1 MTTAAATTPTNSA
14 RILTPTADYFP
25 HDGAAL
31 VRLSPHQSLKNAALI
46 YESIKNMPSKT
57 LVRGDF
63 DRKTRPF
70 IFFPERTKKQ
80 IGLREGMDTIASQN
94 IEANRK
100 EMHSFLSAIATDG
113 FSIEKAHI
121 EVRKASIELSG
132 NCSRTMKS
140 QKDFMVGDIK
150 ESLKILTKFYYADQL
165 QKKTSPHRM
174 LGKQISK
181 IQNKRLREFVAIPGN
196 TALDICAALRKD
208 HVGKYDTRPEMAFY
222 SIKLIVKNFLNQEN
236 TSSKS
241 LANFLRQNAFD
252 PDVQFFAKR
261 WLAITL
267 PKMTDER
274 IQFSTEPWAKEL
286 DRICEII
293 VKSNRRSTQL
303 KPIAS
308 SGAEEVNAQ
317 IVSQRS
323 ESKLLVLPKPDKLVY
338 SSLNSEDTDDSSS
351 FPSSPY
357 QSTKTRS
364 SSTRSVNAAPL
375 ITSPTFVQHS
385 EDLDPVFPQ
394 SQESGYLHNGSEQ
407 EQMDSAQSTLSP
419 TTVNK
424 LTVALNEKFEYQSL
438 VTSRRFLPIQESDKG
453 VENSE
458 HQRLLNDVSEES
470 DQVIENSN
478 GEEKL

>member
-1 MTTAAATTPTNSA
+1 MTTASATPNSP
-14 RILTPTADYFP
+14 RILTPTAEYFP
-25 HDGAAL
+25 HDGVAFA
-31 VRLSPHQSLKNAALI
+31 RLSPNKSLRNAAII
-46 YESIKNMPSKT
+46 YESIKNLPDET

-63 DRKTRPF
+63 DRKSRPF
-70 IFFPERTKKQ
+70 IFFPEAVKEKEVKNLT
-80 IGLREGMDTIASQN
+80 TIASKN

-100 EMHSFLSAIATDG
+100 EMHSFLSAIANDG
-113 FSIEKAHI
+113 ACFKKSDIHLT
-121 EVRKASIELSG
+121 KASLILRH
-132 NCSRTMKS
+132 NCTRTINEH
-140 QKDFMVGDIK
+140 KDFMVGDIK
-150 ESLKILTKFYYADQL
+150 ESLKTLAKAYHADQL
-165 QKKTSPHRM
+165 QKKTSPHRLM
-174 LGKQISK
+174 GKQTSK

-208 HVGKYDTRPEMAFY
+208 HVGKYDTRPEMALY

-241 LANFLRQNAFD
+241 LASFLRQNAFD

-303 KPIAS
+303 KPIDS
-308 SGAEEVNAQ
+308 SSAEKLSAQ
-317 IVSQRS
+317 MVSQRS
-323 ESKLLVLPKPDKLVY
+323 GSKLLVLPKLDKLVY
-338 SSLNSEDTDDSSS
+338 SSLNSEDTDDTSS

-375 ITSPTFVQHS
+375 ITAPTFVHAS

-394 SQESGYLHNGSEQ
+394 NQESGYLHNGSEQ

-424 LTVALNEKFEYQSL
+424 LTVAVNEKFEYQSM
-438 VTSRRFLPIQESDKG
+438 VTSRRFLPIQESDEG

-470 DQVIENSN
+470 DQVIESTN
-478 GEEKL
+478 GQEKM

>member
-1 MTTAAATTPTNSA
+1 MTTAAATTATNSA
-14 RILTPTADYFP
+14 RILTPTAEYFP

-80 IGLREGMDTIASQN
+80 IGLRGGMDTIASQN

-121 EVRKASIELSG
+121 EVRKASLELLG

-150 ESLKILTKFYYADQL
+150 ESLKTLTKVYYADQL
-165 QKKTSPHRM
+165 QKKRSPHRL

-196 TALDICAALRKD
+196 TALDISAALRKN

-236 TSSKS
+236 SSSKS
-241 LANFLRQNAFD
+241 LANFLRINAFD
-252 PDVQFFAKR
+252 PHVQFFAKR

-293 VKSNRRSTQL
+293 VKLNRRSTQL
-303 KPIAS
+303 KPIDS
-308 SGAEEVNAQ
+308 SGAEEDGAQ

-338 SSLNSEDTDDSSS
+338 SSLNSEDADDTSS

-357 QSTKTRS
+357 KSAQIKSSSARS
-364 SSTRSVNAAPL
+364 SNAAPL
-375 ITSPTFVQHS
+375 ITSPAFVQAS
-385 EDLDPVFPQ
+385 EYSDPVLTKDPI
-394 SQESGYLHNGSEQ
+394 SGDFHNESEQ
-407 EQMDSAQSTLSP
+407 EGLDNAQSTLSP
-419 TTVNK
+419 TAKNK
-424 LTVALNEKFEYQSL
+424 LSVTLNEKFDYQSMAI
-438 VTSRRFLPIQESDKG
+438 SRRFLPIQELDDG

-458 HQRLLNDVSEES
+458 RQPLLNDVPEES
-470 DQVIENSN
+470 DQVSESPHA
-478 GEEKL
+478 EEKL

>member
-1 MTTAAATTPTNSA
+1 MTTATTTNLP
-14 RILTPTADYFP
+14 RVLTPTAEYFP

-80 IGLREGMDTIASQN
+80 IGLRGGMDTIASQN

-121 EVRKASIELSG
+121 EVRKASIELLG
-132 NCSRTMKS
+132 NCTRTMKS

-165 QKKTSPHRM
+165 QKKTSPHRL

-181 IQNKRLREFVAIPGN
+181 IQNKRLRELVAIPGN
-196 TALDICAALRKD
+196 TALDICSALRKD

-241 LANFLRQNAFD
+241 LANFLRQNAFN

-261 WLAITL
+261 WIAITF

-293 VKSNRRSTQL
+293 VKSSRRSTQL

-308 SGAEEVNAQ
+308 SGAEEVSAQ

-338 SSLNSEDTDDSSS
+338 SSLNSEDTDDTSS

-357 QSTKTRS
+357 QLAQIKSSSARS
-364 SSTRSVNAAPL
+364 STAASL
-375 ITSPTFVQHS
+375 LAVPTFPHTS
-385 EDLDPVFPQ
+385 ENSNPVFTKDPISDDLQ
-394 SQESGYLHNGSEQ
+394 NESEQ
-407 EQMDSAQSTLSP
+407 EGLDNAQSTLSP
-419 TTVNK
+419 TAINK
-424 LTVALNEKFEYQSL
+424 LSVTLNEKFDYQSMAI
-438 VTSRRFLPIQESDKG
+438 SRRFLPIQESDEG

-458 HQRLLNDVSEES
+458 HQRLLNDVPDES

>member
-1 MTTAAATTPTNSA
+1 MTTAAATTATNSA
-14 RILTPTADYFP
+14 RILTPTAEYFP
-25 HDGAAL
+25 HDGAAFA
-31 VRLSPHQSLKNAALI
+31 RLSPNKSLRNAAII
-46 YESIKNMPSKT
+46 YESIKNLPDET
-57 LVRGDF
+57 AVRGDF
-63 DRKTRPF
+63 DQKSRPF
-70 IFFPERTKKQ
+70 IFFPEALKDKEIKNLTA
-80 IGLREGMDTIASQN
+80 IASKN

-100 EMHSFLSAIATDG
+100 EMKSFLLSIASDG
-113 FSIEKAHI
+113 FNLERSHI
-121 EVRKASIELSG
+121 QVRKASIELLH
-132 NCSRTMKS
+132 NCTRTMGL

-150 ESLKILTKFYYADQL
+150 ESLKTLTKVYYADQL
-165 QKKTSPHRM
+165 HKKTSPHRL

-181 IQNKRLREFVAIPGN
+181 IQNKRLREFIAIPGH

-236 TSSKS
+236 SSSKS

-252 PDVQFFAKR
+252 PDAQFFAKR
-261 WLAITL
+261 WIAITF

-274 IQFSTEPWAKEL
+274 VQFSTEPWAKEL

-308 SGAEEVNAQ
+308 SGAEEVSAQ

-323 ESKLLVLPKPDKLVY
+323 EPKLLVLPKPDKLVY
-338 SSLNSEDTDDSSS
+338 SSLNSEDTDDTSS

-357 QSTKTRS
+357 QSAQIKSSSARS
-364 SSTRSVNAAPL
+364 STAASL
-375 ITSPTFVQHS
+375 LATPTFAHAS
-385 EDLDPVFPQ
+385 ENSNPVFTKDPI
-394 SQESGYLHNGSEQ
+394 SGDLQNESEQ
-407 EQMDSAQSTLSP
+407 EEMDNAQSTLSP
-419 TTVNK
+419 TAINK
-424 LTVALNEKFEYQSL
+424 LSVALYEKFNYQSM
-438 VTSRRFLPIQESDKG
+438 VISSQFLPIQESDDG

-458 HQRLLNDVSEES
+458 RQPLLNDVPDES